1 MPGARG
7 RRVERIDPSP
17 LERLRAAILLAS
29 VMVALGTLLTLLV
42 IGGIAASVATL
53 SRLLG

>member
-17 LERLRAAILLAS
+17 LERLRAGILLAS
-29 VMVALGTLLTLLV
+29 VMIALGTLLTLLV
-42 IGGIAASVATL
+42 IGGIVASVATV
-53 SRLLG
+53 SRLLS

>member
-1 MPGARG
+1 MPGALD

-17 LERLRAAILLAS
+17 FERLRAAILLAS
-29 VMVALGTLLTLLV
+29 VMVALGTLLALLV